1 MKNIEVNINTKQ
13 VGDLFYLS
21 EQKEFGFNYI
31 DQISPISLVMPFK
44 KSTYLWRY
52 HLHPIFEMNLPE
64 GYLFEIFKNILAK
77 EYGYVDDFLIFSYLS
92 PNIQGRLTYT
102 TTNKKDTFQSVD
114 LDDILQNDSSD
125 TFSKLVQMFL
135 NKNAISGVQPK
146 TLAIVSDKGSLN
158 LSEYIVKTW
167 GEEFPNLAENEY
179 FCLKAVEKSGVT
191 IPDIKISKNKK
202 FLLVKKF
209 DYDTKNKQFLGFEEI
224 LGLMGKNRDKK
235 YSGSYEQVAKI
246 IYAVTTEKETS
257 MRDFYKTIV
266 MNFLLKN
273 GDAHLKNF
281 GILYNSNFSK
291 IWFAPSYDIVN
302 TVCYIHKDKPA
313 LTMFGKKIWLA
324 KDELIVF
331 GTKHCMLSPSVSKKL
346 YKDCLDALMQTKAD
360 VTNYIEK
367 NEAFKEVGNK
377 MIDIFNLSLEEKTYK
392 EIPNELIRNWNKFKK
407 A

>member
-1 MKNIEVNINTKQ
+1 MKNIEVNVLTKK

-21 EQKEFGFNYI
+21 DKKEFGFNYL
-31 DQISPISLVMPFK
+31 DHASPISLVMPFK

-52 HLHPIFEMNLPE
+52 HLHPVFEMNLPE
-64 GYLFEIFKNILAK
+64 GYLFEVFKNILSK
-77 EYGYVDDFLIFSYLS
+77 EHGYIDDFLIFSYLA
-92 PNIQGRLTYT
+92 PNIQGRLTFT
-102 TTNKKDTFQSVD
+102 SPTKKEDFPSID
-114 LDDILQNDSSD
+114 LDDILQNDTSD
-125 TFSKLVQMFL
+125 TFSKLVKMFL

-146 TLAIVSDKGSLN
+146 TLAIVSDKTSLN
-158 LSEYIVKTW
+158 LSEYIIKTW

-191 IPDIKISKNKK
+191 IPDIKLSKNKK

-209 DYDTKNKQFLGFEEI
+209 DYDSKNKQFLGFEEI

-246 IYAVTTEKETS
+246 IYAVSTEKETS
-257 MRDFYKTIV
+257 MKDFYKTIV

-281 GILYNSNFSK
+281 GILYNSDLSK

-302 TVCYIHKDKPA
+302 TVCYLHKDKPA
-313 LTMFGKKIWLA
+313 LRMFWKKIWWA

-331 GTKHCMLSPSVSKKL
+331 GTKHCMLPKSVSKKL
-346 YKDCLDALMQTKAD
+346 YKDCLDSLVQTKKD
-360 VTNYIEK
+360 IVEYIEK
-367 NEAFKEVGNK
+367 TSHLKK
-377 MIDIFNLSLEEKTYK
+377 LETK
-392 EIPNELIRNWNKFKK
+392 
-407 A
+407 